1 MNDKKQI
8 SMEDKN
14 PYVILLYGQSKCG
27 LSTIAAQFPSPLF
40 LDINDNL
47 GQLKTRSVKVGSW
60 EEFLE
65 YALEISKGKYAQ
77 QTIIVSHVD
86 GLWDLA
92 QEFVVESF
100 NKLNGVNIKAL
111 ADASYSLWKE
121 ALKLFESKL
130 VKLSGLGNLVLLAH
144 EIVENRNFNG
154 IERSIVQANLERYV
168 QSKVTTMADAIGRV
182 LLTESG
188 ARLMTFQPAPH
199 QITGSRLT
207 ELLQKQY
214 IIEVGKRPEFIDQL
228 EVIQQQA
235 KKIA

>member
-1 MNDKKQI
+1 MNEKKQI
-8 SMEDKN
+8 SMGDKN
-14 PYVILLYGQSKCG
+14 PYVVLLYGQSKIG
-27 LSTIAAQFPSPLF
+27 LSSIAAQFPSPLF
-40 LDINDNL
+40 IDINDNL
-47 GQLKTRSVKVGSW
+47 GQLKTRSVKVSNW

-65 YALEISKGKYAQ
+65 HALEISKGKYAQ

-92 QEFVVESF
+92 QDFVVENF
-100 NKLNGVNIKAL
+100 NQKNGSNIKAL

-121 ALKLFESKL
+121 ALKLFEAKL
-130 VKLSGLGNLVLLAH
+130 AKLSSLGNLVLLSH
-144 EIVENRNFNG
+144 EVVEARNYNG
-154 IERSIVQANLERYV
+154 AERSFIQANLERYV

-188 ARLMTFQPAPH
+188 ARLVTFQPAPH

-207 ELLQKQY
+207 ELLRKQY
-214 IIEVGKRPEFIDQL
+214 VIEVGKRPEFIDEL
-228 EVIQQQA
+228 EPIQQA

>member
-1 MNDKKQI
+1 LN
-8 SMEDKN
+8 
-14 PYVILLYGQSKCG
+14 
-27 LSTIAAQFPSPLF
+27 
-40 LDINDNL
+40 INDDL
-47 GQLKTRSVKVGSW
+47 EQIKTRSLKVSSW

-65 YALEISKGKYAQ
+65 HALEISRGKFAQ

-86 GLWDLA
+86 GLWDFV
-92 QEFVVESF
+92 QEFVVEAF
-100 NKLNGVNIKAL
+100 NKLNGANVKAL

-121 ALKLFESKL
+121 ALKLFEAKL
-130 VKLSGLGNLVLLAH
+130 AKLSSLGNLVLLSH
-144 EIVENRNFNG
+144 EVVEARNYNG
-154 IERSIVQANLERYV
+154 AERSFIQANLERYV

-188 ARLMTFQPAPH
+188 ARLVTFQPAPH

-214 IIEVGKRPEFIDQL
+214 VIETGKRPEFIDEL
-228 EVIQQQA
+228 DTILQA

>member
-8 SMEDKN
+8 SMGDKN
-14 PYVILLYGQSKCG
+14 PYIILLYGQSKCG
-27 LSTIAAQFPSPLF
+27 LSSIAAQFPSPLF
-40 LDINDNL
+40 IDINDNL
-47 GQLKTRSVKVGSW
+47 GQIKTRSVKAGSW

-65 YALEISKGKYAQ
+65 HALEISKGKYAQ

-92 QEFVVESF
+92 QDFVVEAF
-100 NKLNGVNIKAL
+100 NKLNGVNVKTL

-121 ALKLFESKL
+121 SLKLFEAKL
-130 VKLSGLGNLVLLAH
+130 AKLSTLGNLVLLSH
-144 EIVENRNFNG
+144 EVVEARNYNG
-154 IERSIVQANLERYV
+154 AERSFIQANLERYV

-188 ARLMTFQPAPH
+188 ARLVTFQPAPH
-199 QITGSRLT
+199 QITGSRLV

-214 IIEVGKRPEFIDQL
+214 VIETGKRPEFIDDLATVQL
-228 EVIQQQA
+228 QA

>member
-1 MNDKKQI
+1 
-8 SMEDKN
+8 MEDKN